1 MYLNILQTLA
11 PLVSIQEKCYN
22 FLGVFRFHFACVKFT
37 GGRSRS
43 PHHEVIK
50 IRKITFFSALFIL
63 ANICFSWQVKLIKT
77 IPIDEDALFVSG
89 FFTVLEDGN
98 LLFTDIRDKNN
109 QIKVFNENGKLI
121 KAWGKMGPGP
131 DEFGGLGFLDY
142 QSPYLAVADA
152 GKHRI
157 HVFEKLENYEFKKTG
172 EFLAWELS
180 SHIKIYEKNVL
191 MCGYIVSSKGKKYV
205 LFMRDFNGKETKYIL
220 PLENRYGTRSMS
232 EQKKIREGV
241 SGFLG
246 LGYLDV
252 YQDTVYYVNEARLRM
267 TKIDLRSNTIEFIG
281 KEPKNFRA
289 LAMNKKTRDDLL
301 NPQTG
306 KEVAEDILN
315 RHSFVSGI
323 FTDKDFVG
331 VLYVN
336 REKKINNELF
346 YVPHIQIYDHSGKLL
361 HGQPLA
367 TFFSEERLTPSFYQK
382 DERHLYLCSIIS
394 SKDTINYV
402 VYKFSIES

>member
-1 MYLNILQTLA
+1 M
-11 PLVSIQEKCYN
+11 
-22 FLGVFRFHFACVKFT
+22 
-37 GGRSRS
+37 
-43 PHHEVIK
+43 
-50 IRKITFFSALFIL
+50 RKITFISVLFIL
-63 ANICFSWQVKLIKT
+63 TNICFSWQVKLIKT
-77 IPIDEDALFVSG
+77 ISIDEDALFRTS
-89 FFTVLEDGN
+89 FFVVLEDGN
-98 LLFTDIRDKNN
+98 LLFTDIKDKNN
-109 QIKVFNENGKLI
+109 QIKVFNEDGKLI

-131 DEFGGLGFLDY
+131 NEFGGLGFLDY

-157 HVFEKLENYEFKKTG
+157 HVFEKLENYESKKIG

-191 MCGYIVSSKGKKYV
+191 MCGYIVSPKGKKYA
-205 LFMRDFNGKETKYIL
+205 LFMRDFNGKETKFIL
-220 PLENRYGTRSMS
+220 PLENHYGARSMS
-232 EQKKIREGV
+232 EHKKIREKV
-241 SGFLG
+241 SGLSAVAF
-246 LGYLDV
+246 LDV
-252 YQDTVYYVNEARLRM
+252 YQDTVYYVSDVRLRVA
-267 TKIDLRSNTIEFIG
+267 KIDLKSKKIEFIG

-289 LAMNKKTRDDLL
+289 LAMNKKTRNALL

-306 KEVAEDILN
+306 KEVGEDIIT

-323 FTDKDFVG
+323 FADKDFVG

-346 YVPHIQIYDHSGKLL
+346 FVPHIQIYDHSGKLL

-367 TFFSEERLTPSFYQK
+367 QFFSEDRYTPLFYQK

-394 SKDTINYV
+394 GTDAIKYV
-402 VYKFSIES
+402 VYKFSIEP

>member
-1 MYLNILQTLA
+1 M
-11 PLVSIQEKCYN
+11 
-22 FLGVFRFHFACVKFT
+22 
-37 GGRSRS
+37 
-43 PHHEVIK
+43 
-50 IRKITFFSALFIL
+50 RKITFISVLFIL
-63 ANICFSWQVKLIKT
+63 TNICFSWQVKLIKT
-77 IPIDEDALFVSG
+77 ISIDEDALFHAG
-89 FFTVLEDGN
+89 FFVVLEDGN

-109 QIKVFNENGKLI
+109 QIKVFNEDGKLI
-121 KAWGKMGPGP
+121 KAWGKKGPGP
-131 DEFGGLGFLDY
+131 NEFGGLGFLDY

-157 HVFEKLENYEFKKTG
+157 HVFEKLENYESKKIG

-191 MCGYIVSSKGKKYV
+191 MCGYIVSPKGKKYA
-205 LFMRDFNGKETKYIL
+205 LFMRDFNGKETKFIL
-220 PLENRYGTRSMS
+220 PLENHHGARSMS
-232 EQKKIREGV
+232 EHKKIREKV
-241 SGFLG
+241 SGLSALAF
-246 LGYLDV
+246 LDV
-252 YQDTVYYVNEARLRM
+252 YQDTVYYVSDVRLRVA
-267 TKIDLRSNTIEFIG
+267 KIDLKSKKIEFIG

-289 LAMNKKTRDDLL
+289 LAMNKKTRDALL

-306 KEVAEDILN
+306 KEFGEDIIT

-323 FTDKDFVG
+323 FADKDFVG

-346 YVPHIQIYDHSGKLL
+346 FVPHIQIYDHSGKLL

-367 TFFSEERLTPSFYQK
+367 PFFSEDRYTPLFYQK

-394 SKDTINYV
+394 GTDTIKYV
-402 VYKFSIES
+402 VYKFSIEP